1 VRDFR
6 VPHGIFSDAIILL
19 LSKKRPK
26 EQVPPKGEPDFFP
39 PKWRPQKS
47 KKGGKDMSTWKC
59 KFTLK
64 DIPGFFEETIQANT
78 SMDAQKIIERKYGT
92 KTMSF
97 NFDLIKF

>member
-1 VRDFR
+1 M
-6 VPHGIFSDAIILL
+6 P
-19 LSKKRPK
+19 
-26 EQVPPKGEPDFFP
+26 
-39 PKWRPQKS
+39 
-47 KKGGKDMSTWKC
+47 TWKC

-64 DIPGFFEETIQANT
+64 DFPGFFEETIQAST

>member
-1 VRDFR
+1 MFLAMLS
-6 VPHGIFSDAIILL
+6 FFL
-19 LSKKRPK
+19 LSEKA
-26 EQVPPKGEPDFFP
+26 KGTSLSQWGSQACFP

-47 KKGGKDMSTWKC
+47 KKGGKDMPTWKC

-64 DIPGFFEETIQANT
+64 DFPGFFEETIQAST

-97 NFDLIKF
+97 NFELIKF

>member
-1 VRDFR
+1 MLSF
-6 VPHGIFSDAIILL
+6 FL
-19 LSKKRPK
+19 LS
-26 EQVPPKGEPDFFP
+26 EKGQRNKSLPRGSQACFP

-47 KKGGKDMSTWKC
+47 KKGGKNMSTWKC

-64 DIPGFFEETIQANT
+64 DFPGFFEETIQANT

>member
-1 VRDFR
+1 M
-6 VPHGIFSDAIILL
+6 
-19 LSKKRPK
+19 
-26 EQVPPKGEPDFFP
+26 FP
-39 PKWRPQKS
+39 PEMAAAEKQERRKN
-47 KKGGKDMSTWKC
+47 MSTWKC